1 MFSTIALMLVSPA
14 LSMDLTAAVDAA
26 VASSPVAALSDARI
40 AESQAQVRQATAYLL
55 PQVSAAGG
63 SLWQNE
69 VLMSICYPIYES
81 LREPFEDNNLSIQPS
96 MCDDVQEPV
105 VMPGHQWQWQVEAQ
119 QAVVAPQA
127 WLWRKAALEGEGIAV
142 EQGEADLFQLRGYVV
157 EAWHASARHQA
168 LLADAQS
175 ALELAERIHELA
187 ETLVV
192 NGVATRDQVLQ
203 AEGAVATAR
212 ATVAR
217 ANAASQA
224 ADAALTLLTGEQA
237 QADPFVVPGAVPTL
251 SDLTARMDRPDLSL
265 ADQQLEAAQ
274 AVVWAERG
282 AAMPIVGLSGK
293 VFGLDPA
300 PLIYDDTNWN
310 VMIGVTVPLVQ
321 GGQVMA
327 KVDQAQ
333 AQVAKATAA
342 KRVVRDQA
350 ELEVIRVHGE
360 LSAAMASITEREEA
374 LRLAGEAVEAAE
386 SRLNEG
392 AGTMLDL
399 QTAHG
404 GVAEARVRLTL
415 ARADAAYAHD
425 KLRHTVG
432 SL

>member
-1 MFSTIALMLVSPA
+1 MFSPIALLLFSPA
-14 LSMDLTAAVDAA
+14 FSMTLDHAVDAA
-26 VASSPVAALSDARI
+26 AQSSPVAALAEARI

-55 PQVSAAGG
+55 PQVKAAGG

-69 VLMSICYPIYES
+69 VEMSICYPIYES
-81 LREPFEDNNLSIQPS
+81 LKGPLNEAGIPIQPS
-96 MCDDVQEPV
+96 MCDEVDDPLI
-105 VMPGHQWQWQVEAQ
+105 MPGHQWQWQLEAQ
-119 QAVVAPQA
+119 QAVLAPQA
-127 WLWRKAALEGEGIAV
+127 WLWRRAALEGEGIA
-142 EQGEADLFQLRGYVV
+142 EQQGDADLFQLEAYVV

-168 LLADAQS
+168 LLQDAIAAQ
-175 ALELAERIHELA
+175 ELAEHIAQLA
-187 ETLVV
+187 ESLVT
-192 NGVATRDQVLQ
+192 NGVATRDQLLQ

-217 ANAASQA
+217 ARAASQA
-224 ADAALTLLTGEQA
+224 ADAALALLTGEQDR
-237 QADPFVVPGAVPTL
+237 ADAFVVPTAVPDL
-251 SDLTARMDRPDLSL
+251 ADLTARMDRPDLGL

-333 AQVAKATAA
+333 AQVEKASAA
-342 KRVVRDQA
+342 RRLIRDQA
-350 ELEVIRVHGE
+350 ELELIRIHGE

-374 LRLAGEAVEAAE
+374 QRLAEEAVAVAE
-386 SRLNEG
+386 TRLKEG
-392 AGTMLDL
+392 SGSMLDL

-425 KLRHTVG
+425 KLRHAVG